1 MASQNSGTEAGA
13 FVTSLRQTFRRREA
27 SRGGAGHHAER
38 GPSREGR
45 VRDRRTL
52 FQRVAGDIL
61 RISGAVGLAQVLV
74 FAVGPLMTRQ
84 YSPEAFG
91 HFAFF
96 GAMVTILVP
105 LASLRYEWALPLPAE
120 DSSALNLLALCV
132 VVVATFSLAVAS
144 LALLLWPIIV
154 AWTNISATEMMLLPL
169 AVFAVGLH
177 AVVTG
182 WLARHRA
189 FSQLARIRFITMI
202 GAAACQIAFG
212 VIAAGPMSLILGF
225 VGGYTLG
232 LALAVYECRCA
243 LLTSATRLQLRG
255 MWRVAAEYRAFAM
268 ITAPSGVVNAVGSQL
283 PSMILPSL
291 YGLAITGQYSLAQR
305 ALGQPTVFVGQA
317 VNQVFWSNAAR
328 LVADEPA
335 SLWPLFL
342 RLNILLATFMAPGF
356 VLIWFGP
363 EIFGF
368 VFGAAWRQAGSF
380 AGVMIVASFLGL
392 AAQATTSLHVYRLNH
407 WMCAWEI
414 AQLVLVMATLGAASW
429 LGLSPE
435 ICVVGLTAALAI
447 SHVALLGLN
456 AVAVRRI
463 RLQAERPV
471 AISQGPPLRAS
482 VNRE

>member
-13 FVTSLRQTFRRREA
+13 FVISLRQRFRRPEA
-27 SRGGAGHHAER
+27 SRGGAGEHAER
-38 GPSREGR
+38 GPSRKGR
-45 VRDRRTL
+45 GRDRRTL
-52 FQRVAGDIL
+52 FLRVAGDIL

-74 FAVGPLMTRQ
+74 FAMGPLITRQ

-120 DSSALNLLALCV
+120 DSSALDLLALCV
-132 VVVATFSLAVAS
+132 VVVAAFSLAVAA
-144 LALLLWPIIV
+144 LALLLWPIVV
-154 AWTNISATEMMLLPL
+154 AWTNIGATEMMLLPL

-182 WLARHRA
+182 WLVRHRA
-189 FSQLARIRFITMI
+189 FSQLARIRFITMV
-202 GAAACQIAFG
+202 GAAAGQIAIG
-212 VIAAGPMSLILGF
+212 MIAAGPTSLILGF
-225 VGGYTLG
+225 VGGYTIG
-232 LALAVYECRCA
+232 LTLAVYQCRRA
-243 LLTSATRLQLRG
+243 LLASAARLQPRR
-255 MWRVAAEYRAFAM
+255 MRRVAAEYRAFAI

-317 VNQVFWSNAAR
+317 VNQVLWSNAAR

-342 RLNILLATFMAPGF
+342 RLNILLAAVMAPGF

-368 VFGAAWRQAGSF
+368 VFGAAWRQAGGF
-380 AGVMIVASFLGL
+380 AGVLIVASFLGL
-392 AAQATTSLHVYRLNH
+392 IAQGTTSLHVYRLNH
-407 WMCAWEI
+407 WMCAWEFVY
-414 AQLVLVMATLGAASW
+414 LVLVIAALAAGAQLS
-429 LGLSPE
+429 LSPMTC
-435 ICVVGLTAALAI
+435 IVALTAALVTA
-447 SHVALLGLN
+447 HALLLGLN
-456 AVAVRRI
+456 VRAI
-463 RLQAERPV
+463 RRVKLQSGAGGSGDV
-471 AISQGPPLRAS
+471 GINS
-482 VNRE
+482 VSRG

>member
-1 MASQNSGTEAGA
+1 VASQDSDAEAGA
-13 FVTSLRQTFRRREA
+13 SPASVGQRFRRPEA
-27 SRGGAGHHAER
+27 SRSGAGRHAEE

-45 VRDRRTL
+45 GRERRSL
-52 FQRVAGDIL
+52 FQRVAADIL

-74 FAVGPLMTRQ
+74 FAVGPLITRQ

-91 HFAFF
+91 HFALF
-96 GAMVTILVP
+96 GAMVTVLVP

-120 DSSALNLLALCV
+120 DSSALDLLALCV
-132 VVVATFSLAVAS
+132 VVVTTFSLAVAS
-144 LALLLWPIIV
+144 LALVLWPIVI
-154 AWTNISATEMMLLPL
+154 AWTNIGVTETMLLPL

-189 FSQLARIRFITMI
+189 FSQLARIRFITMV

-212 VIAAGPMSLILGF
+212 VIAAGPTSLILGF

-232 LALAVYECRCA
+232 LALAVYQCRRA
-243 LLTSATRLQLRG
+243 LVASAARLCLRR
-255 MWRVAAEYRAFAM
+255 MRRVAAEYRTFAM

-291 YGLAITGQYSLAQR
+291 YGLAVTGQYSLAQR

-342 RLNILLATFMAPGF
+342 RLNILLAIVMVPGF
-356 VLIWFGP
+356 VLMWFGP

-368 VFGAAWRQAGSF
+368 VFGAAWQQAGGF
-380 AGVMIVASFLGL
+380 AGVLIVASFLGL
-392 AAQATTSLHVYRLNH
+392 IAQGTTSLHVYRLNH

-414 AQLVLVMATLGAASW
+414 IHLILVIAVLAAAVQFSF
-429 LGLSPE
+429 SPMT
-435 ICVVGLTAALAI
+435 CMVAMTAALVTA
-447 SHVALLGLN
+447 HGLLLGLN
-456 AVAVRRI
+456 VRAI
-463 RLQAERPV
+463 RLVNRQAERADHPV
-471 AISQGPPLRAS
+471 QAS
-482 VNRE
+482 IP